1 MATANVH
8 KSITFKV
15 SSEYLSATFLTL
27 MLFIILFVPI
37 IYIATIGA
45 QYLSTMDAS
54 IVTKVTNK
62 LISISE
68 DIPILHEWL
77 GENFTDEKILEFIK
91 ESTATIT
98 KAGSK
103 SFGFVKNIFFVI
115 IFYFVLN
122 LNGEKLFRTIK
133 NFLPMDDE
141 EGSRVLTEISSTME
155 IVFYSILVTAIF
167 EGILFGAMVSFFGFD
182 GLLFGIIYGF
192 ASLIPIVGGAIVWM
206 PLSLFAWS
214 SINANAGIL

>member
-1 MATANVH
+1 MMRKTDYIIVILFALSLLGAYSIYKPFLLSISVALLLTMATANVH

-91 ESTATIT
+91 ES
-98 KAGSK
+98 KAQ
-103 SFGFVKNIFFVI
+103 
-115 IFYFVLN
+115 
-122 LNGEKLFRTIK
+122 
-133 NFLPMDDE
+133 
-141 EGSRVLTEISSTME
+141 
-155 IVFYSILVTAIF
+155 
-167 EGILFGAMVSFFGFD
+167 
-182 GLLFGIIYGF
+182 
-192 ASLIPIVGGAIVWM
+192 
-206 PLSLFAWS
+206 
-214 SINANAGIL
+214 